1 ATSALWRGRESLAR
15 LAARLRMPSGDDDL
29 ARFSSW
35 LNAINVL
42 LGVAAYAITFV
53 IVLSFESLP
62 QRLVAA
68 SVSFAIPLSIAL
80 VAGVSRDQRLIT
92 ENDNESR
99 NQRLIAE
106 REDQNASELSP
117 IGLIGV
123 FTWLS
128 LLSAVLWG
136 WAWLSPS
143 GGLQAINRWAVVMVA
158 A

>member
-1 ATSALWRGRESLAR
+1 

-42 LGVAAYAITFV
+42 LGVAAYVITFV
-53 IVLSFESLP
+53 IVLSFESLA

-68 SVSFAIPLSIAL
+68 SVSFAIPLSMAL
-80 VAGVSRDQRLIT
+80 LVGISRDQRLIT
-92 ENDNESR
+92 KKSDESR
-99 NQRLIAE
+99 NQRLITE
-106 REDQNASELSP
+106 RVYRNANELSP
-117 IGLIGV
+117 IGLVGV
-123 FTWLS
+123 ITWLS

-158 A
+158 AGAVLIG